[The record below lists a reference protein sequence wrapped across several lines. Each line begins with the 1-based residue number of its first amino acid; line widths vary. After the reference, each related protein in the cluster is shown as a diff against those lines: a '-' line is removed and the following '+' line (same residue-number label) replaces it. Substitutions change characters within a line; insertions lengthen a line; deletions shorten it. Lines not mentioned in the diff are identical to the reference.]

1 MSKQKETII
10 SPIGQTK
17 FKRLRKFKVS
27 SMKPDDP
34 IYSRGF
40 VIGGKRLGAS
50 KPTSKKE

>member
-1 MSKQKETII
+1 MSKQKETITA
-10 SPIGQTK
+10 PIGLKK
-17 FKRLRKFKVS
+17 FKRLRKLKHS
-27 SMKPDDP
+27 TATPDDP